1 MGASKGKVC
10 GRKLKEGK
18 CSNHPT
24 GTKKSFCSFLLV
36 RGARAGQP
44 CSRMLYNDRCRNH
57 PAEEAPAET
66 TEPVVAPTSITEA
79 DLSME
84 ASADAVVAALA
95 AVEAAVGAD
104 KLLLIVVLRKAIHIR
119 ARAVAHDGLAT
130 KPRALLEHHACLA
143 MKAAG
148 QIALAELDV
157 EGQTLTA
164 ERRDKQGQ
172 YMQSEMQYWSP
183 LIFAK

>member
-1 MGASKGKVC
+1 
-10 GRKLKEGK
+10 
-18 CSNHPT
+18 
-24 GTKKSFCSFLLV
+24 
-36 RGARAGQP
+36 
-44 CSRMLYNDRCRNH
+44 MLYNGRCRNH
-57 PAEEAPAET
+57 PAEDEPAET
-66 TEPVVAPTSITEA
+66 AEPVVAPTSIAEA
-79 DLSME
+79 DLTME
-84 ASADAVVAALA
+84 ASVDAVVAALA
-95 AVEAAVGAD
+95 AVEAAEAGAD

-130 KPRALLEHHACLA
+130 KPRALLEHHARLA